1 MNRNSIKPIIIFE
14 SYFSGKTQMYLGKRL
29 EIVAHKGK
37 QESGSHR
44 QSNNNELQQQ
54 QTRYL

>member
-1 MNRNSIKPIIIFE
+1 MERNIVIPILSFE
-14 SYFSGKTQMYLGKRL
+14 SYFSGKMQMYLGKRL

-37 QESGSHR
+37 QKSGSHR